1 MNRPFVDFYE
11 TLQISPRADRSTVE
25 RVFRHLAK
33 RYHPDNPHSGDDE
46 RFQQLLEAYR
56 VLSDPES
63 RAAYDVGYEQRQE
76 RTRGLIGDALG
87 LGDPSDDGVLRDRL
101 LSLLYVQ
108 RRRDV
113 ARPTLGNVEL
123 ERMLGCPEDLLEF
136 HMWYLKE
143 KGLVEHTDRGYAITA
158 LGIDHAE
165 AARTKL
171 PRERLLAERAADDA
185 TESPGSGRDAGD
197 S

>member
-1 MNRPFVDFYE
+1 VDHPFLDFYE
-11 TLQISPRADRSTVE
+11 ILQLSPSADRSTVE
-25 RVFRHLAK
+25 SVFRHLAK

-46 RFQQLLEAYR
+46 RFQELLEAYQ
-56 VLSDPES
+56 VLSDAEA
-63 RAAYDVGYEQRQE
+63 RAAYDLRYEQRRDQ
-76 RTRGLIGDALG
+76 TRGLIGEALG
-87 LGDPSDDGVLRDRL
+87 LDGAGDDRVLRDRL

-123 ERMLGCPEDLLEF
+123 ERLLGCPQNVLDF

-143 KGLVEHTDRGYAITA
+143 KGLVEHTDRGFAITA

-165 AARTKL
+165 ASRERL
-171 PRERLLAERAADDA
+171 PRERLIAERA
-185 TESPGSGRDAGD
+185 TEVEGETR
-197 S
+197 

>member
-1 MNRPFVDFYE
+1 
-11 TLQISPRADRSTVE
+11 
-25 RVFRHLAK
+25 
-33 RYHPDNPHSGDDE
+33 
-46 RFQQLLEAYR
+46 
-56 VLSDPES
+56 
-63 RAAYDVGYEQRQE
+63 
-76 RTRGLIGDALG
+76 LIGDALG
-87 LGDPSDDGVLRDRL
+87 LGDPSNDGVLRDRL

-171 PRERLLAERAADDA
+171 PREQLLAERAADDA
-185 TESPGSGRDAGD
+185 TASPGSGRDAGD